1 MFLLVPRQAA
11 LCLYVLSTL
20 SQTLNSTSP
29 PRIWLFNRLQLSAH
43 SPLSPPQQFCAC
55 VPMRLSAPASTPCKH
70 VCQTFC
76 HNWDKP
82 PQLDFLFLNFFL
94 PVTSDPVR
102 EFSCPLKF
110 TNPQFFVEWIV
121 PRMKKIFHGLGYQTL
136 SHLYEIQYAVLY
148 WFYFQKVISW
158 PAIDYPG
165 DNRRHLLDT
174 NDICQIPVCKAKQSE
189 SMRRIWRDSHQRS
202 LTREK

>member
-1 MFLLVPRQAA
+1 MFLLVLRLPS

-20 SQTLNSTSP
+20 SQTLNTTSP
-29 PRIWLFNRLQLSAH
+29 PRICLLNRPQLPIH
-43 SPLSPPQQFCAC
+43 SPFSPPQQFCAC
-55 VPMRLSAPASTPCKH
+55 VPMWLSAPASTLCKH
-70 VCQTFC
+70 VCQ
-76 HNWDKP
+76 
-82 PQLDFLFLNFFL
+82 
-94 PVTSDPVR
+94 SVR
-102 EFSCPLKF
+102 TKITLLSLIFIFELLSSYNQWPGKRILMLSKF

-121 PRMKKIFHGLGYQTL
+121 PRMNKIFHGFGHHTL

-174 NDICQIPVCKAKQSE
+174 NDICRISVCKAKRWE
-189 SMRRIWRDSHQRS
+189 GMRQIWRDSHQRS
-202 LTREK
+202 LTMEK